1 VINYYCLFVVAP
13 TQKIRAFTWTVM
25 DVAQCDPFVTQAQA
39 LFAEVLQHRELQTEL
54 YCQLIKQTSKHP
66 APTKTPG
73 VQVVYFVK
81 LFSACDPLIMNEL
94 N

>member
-1 VINYYCLFVVAP
+1 
-13 TQKIRAFTWTVM
+13 M

-94 N
+94 NWLTDVLQKEVTGKSQLKPQ